1 MGFTV
6 TYFLAFL
13 LLLVPQTPS
22 LDSAS
27 PKEREAA
34 VQQMAVLG
42 NRDAIPKLADALK
55 KESKSDLRAEMVAAL
70 GRIHD
75 RDAIPVLADTLRND
89 LDKDVRSQAIDSL
102 LRLYIPIEDS
112 GPIRTIFNKV
122 KSTLIQPDA
131 PRSEERRVG

>member
-34 VQQMAVLG
+34 IQQMAVLG
-42 NRDAIPKLADALK
+42 NRDAIPKIEAALK
-55 KESKSDLRAEMVAAL
+55 KETKSDLRAEMVAGL

-75 RDAIPVLADTLRND
+75 RAAIPILADTLRSD

-102 LRLYIPIEDS
+102 LRMYISLE
-112 GPIRTIFNKV
+112 
-122 KSTLIQPDA
+122 
-131 PRSEERRVG
+131 